1 MEVGDIIGIKLG
13 NEDYPAIII
22 SKDNAN
28 NIYTVYVEKTNKKYY
43 INSLGQIK
51 EE

>member
-13 NEDYPAIII
+13 TEYYPAKILY
-22 SKDNAN
+22 KDNAN
-28 NIYTVYVEKTNKKYY
+28 NAYKVYVEKTNKKYY

>member
-13 NEDYPAIII
+13 NENYPAKILY
-22 SKDNAN
+22 KDNAN
-28 NIYTVYVEKTNKKYY
+28 NIYIVYVEKLNKKYY
-43 INSLGQIK
+43 INSLGKII